1 MRACRGREGVNE
13 NLNRQQYHTQTNKVC
28 AKEAQQ
34 NGGEQEQANFI
45 MNYSRPMGGTKTEK
59 RTTDLYY
66 CTVFLFL
73 FFGTLFTQREVDK
86 SSSLLMWNILIIL
99 FCYPTHFFF
108 FFLLFFRHLFC
119 VFLFCFYSVILLVL
133 AIIAK

>member
-13 NLNRQQYHTQTNKVC
+13 NLNTQTNKVC

-66 CTVFLFL
+66 FTVFLFL
-73 FFGTLFTQREVDK
+73 LFLGPYLPKGK
-86 SSSLLMWNILIIL
+86 SINQAH
-99 FCYPTHFFF
+99 C
-108 FFLLFFRHLFC
+108 
-119 VFLFCFYSVILLVL
+119 
-133 AIIAK
+133 